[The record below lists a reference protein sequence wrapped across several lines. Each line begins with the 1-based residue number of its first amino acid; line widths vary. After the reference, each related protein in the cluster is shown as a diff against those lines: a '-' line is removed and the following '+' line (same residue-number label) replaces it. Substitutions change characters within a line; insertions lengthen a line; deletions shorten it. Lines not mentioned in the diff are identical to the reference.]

1 MDKLSDLQER
11 NNDQEGY
18 RQKLIDANNP
28 QPAAEKPKIDL
39 FKILTDA
46 AIRHP
51 QEVNKFLDD
60 YVGAQ
65 GKSLIISSL
74 NEAKPELSPIINKI
88 FPTKSNHN
96 GSGKHEIV
104 DDSNPLD
111 DNDEDKDYSIPDT
124 EILNEIR
131 QFACDMHL
139 GGYGWSQISD
149 SIFAKFDVDW
159 NPLKV
164 KDIVL
169 KNLAWNHR
177 TQLQPQSQPQNIV
190 PEAIQKP
197 QEQRLGLIR
206 RFIHYIY

>member
-1 MDKLSDLQER
+1 MSGELQTENKPYNVYDKSRPVEEQAT
-11 NNDQEGY
+11 
-18 RQKLIDANNP
+18 I
-28 QPAAEKPKIDL
+28 KPKIDL

-51 QEVNKFLDD
+51 GEVNKFLDD

-88 FPTKSNHN
+88 FPVKSNHN

-139 GGYGWSQISD
+139 GGYGWAQISD

-177 TQLQPQSQPQNIV
+177 TLQPQTHPTSTIPLGA
-190 PEAIQKP
+190 PQKP

>member
-1 MDKLSDLQER
+1 MAIEDIVTAPQ
-11 NNDQEGY
+11 
-18 RQKLIDANNP
+18 P

-88 FPTKSNHN
+88 FPVKSNHN

-177 TQLQPQSQPQNIV
+177 TLQPQIHPT
-190 PEAIQKP
+190 PTMPLEAPQKP